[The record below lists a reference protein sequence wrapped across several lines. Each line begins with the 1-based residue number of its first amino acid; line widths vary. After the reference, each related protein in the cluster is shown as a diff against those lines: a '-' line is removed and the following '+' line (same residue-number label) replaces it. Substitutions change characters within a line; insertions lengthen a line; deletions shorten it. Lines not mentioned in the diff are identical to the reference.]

1 MAPWGEP
8 LAGPRGELLER
19 LRRVERWFLPAE
31 CFLCLRPISEAEDDS
46 LICSLCR
53 ARWVR
58 LPEPR
63 CPRCGQPITLD
74 LECRLCAEWPAAFSS
89 ARSAVWL
96 LGSARDAVHHLKYG
110 GWWRATE
117 AMAHSMAL
125 LETLRGDLVLVP
137 VPLGAARLKERGYN
151 QCDFLARALAV
162 RLGAPVR
169 TDVLQRVRDTERQT
183 GLPPEARRANVAS
196 AFYVGAG
203 FIRPVPVLVDDVFT
217 TGATLVAAAEAF
229 LAAGAREVR
238 AVTFARAR
246 RPLEDDVSAL
256 QNHRRLTINDEQQ
269 T

>member
-1 MAPWGEP
+1 MAPWGESP
-8 LAGPRGELLER
+8 AGPRAELVRR
-19 LRRVERWFLPAE
+19 LSRVERWLLPSE
-31 CFLCLRPISEAEDDS
+31 CLLCLRPIGEGEDDS

-58 LPEPR
+58 LPDPL
-63 CPRCGQPITLD
+63 CARCGQPITLE
-74 LECRLCAEWPAAFSS
+74 LECRLCAEWPAGFGL

-117 AMAHSMAL
+117 AMAHAMAS
-125 LETLRGDLVLVP
+125 LETLRGDVVLVP

-162 RLGAPVR
+162 RLGAPAR
-169 TDVLQRVRDTERQT
+169 TDLLQRVRDTERQT
-183 GLPPEARRANVAS
+183 GLAPEGRRANVAA
-196 AFYVGAG
+196 AFHVGAG
-203 FIRPVPVLVDDVFT
+203 LIPPVPVLVDDVFT
-217 TGATLVAAAEAF
+217 TGATLVAAAEAL

-256 QNHRRLTINDEQQ
+256 HSRAG
-269 T
+269 